1 MLVKDQRKIKERIIM
16 RKRELGEGRWDK
28 ILKRKLLELSVSDN
42 YDEAKEEWIATGNVW
57 WKGNGQAP
65 EWVSNTEH
73 MNYCLCGH
81 GIVYHFHIKNTE
93 NGNEECVGSDHINS
107 YLIMRHI
114 AKELKLEVDAITE
127 EQIEQW
133 IKVRVGSMKAEAW
146 WARHGERFEK
156 RFNFIKEYDLRYNTR
171 TVGWNYDSSI
181 EKQVPILKIRKK
193 GKGEYGEPN
202 YQMASVVWRWNHP
215 DNPKNQ
221 QTVHGFPNEKL
232 LDDILL
238 LYRGHRDKI
247 ERLNQVREELEVR
260 RQEIAERKAREAEE
274 ARQRMLARQAERER
288 IQQAQQE
295 AEAERE
301 RVYNL
306 PENVRERQEREVER
320 IKLQAL
326 KREQQRVSQ
335 EAYLAEQNIT
345 FENMCEYYGIPA
357 FDDSWA
363 GSSWTRNFLG
373 DIKKRLSEQRELS
386 PRQIESLK
394 DILLSKPT
402 QKQLNYLESLGYDGE
417 EPKTK
422 TIASKLINQL
432 KND

>member
-1 MLVKDQRKIKERIIM
+1 
-16 RKRELGEGRWDK
+16 
-28 ILKRKLLELSVSDN
+28 
-42 YDEAKEEWIATGNVW
+42 
-57 WKGNGQAP
+57 
-65 EWVSNTEH
+65 

-114 AKELKLEVDAITE
+114 AKELKLEVDAITD
-127 EQIEQW
+127 EQLEAW

-146 WARHGERFEK
+146 WARHGERFER
-156 RFNFIKEYDLRYNTR
+156 RFNFVKEYDLRYNTR
-171 TVGWNYDSSI
+171 TVGWKHDTSI
-181 EKQVPILKIRKK
+181 ERNVPILKLRKK

-202 YQMASVVWRWNHP
+202 YQMASVVWRWNHH

-232 LDDILL
+232 LDDLLL

-260 RQEIAERKAREAEE
+260 RQEIAERNAKHAEE
-274 ARQRMLARQAERER
+274 ARQRMLERQAERER
-288 IQQAQQE
+288 IQKAQKV

-301 RVYNL
+301 RIYNL
-306 PENVRERQEREVER
+306 PENVRKRQDAEVER

-326 KREQQRVSQ
+326 KREQQRVSE

-357 FDDSWA
+357 FADSWA
-363 GSSWTRNFLG
+363 GSSWTRTFLG
-373 DIKKRLSEQRELS
+373 DNKQKLSEQKEMS
-386 PRQIESLK
+386 QRQIESLK
-394 DILLSKPT
+394 DNMFNKR
-402 QKQLNYLESLGYDGE
+402 
-417 EPKTK
+417 TK
-422 TIASKLINQL
+422 RKRN
-432 KND
+432 

>member
-1 MLVKDQRKIKERIIM
+1 MLVKDQRKTKERIKM

-28 ILKRKLLELSVSDN
+28 ILKRRLLELSVADN

-57 WKGNGQAP
+57 WRGNGQVP
-65 EWVSNTEH
+65 DWVSNTEH

-127 EQIEQW
+127 EQIEEW

-156 RFNFIKEYDLRYNTR
+156 RFNFVKEYDLRYNTR
-171 TVGWNYDSSI
+171 TVGWKYDPSI
-181 EKQVPILKIRKK
+181 EKNVPILKLRKK

-260 RQEIAERKAREAEE
+260 RKEIAERKAKQAEADRIRREQLMQEREE
-274 ARQRMLARQAERER
+274 RQRVLAEKQAEADR
-288 IQQAQQE
+288 I
-295 AEAERE
+295 
-301 RVYNL
+301 YNL
-306 PENVRERQEREVER
+306 PENVLKRQQEKEERER
-320 IKLQAL
+320 LHAL
-326 KREQQRVSQ
+326 ALEQQRVSE

-345 FENMCEYYGIPA
+345 FENMCEYYGIPVY
-357 FDDSWA
+357 DDSWA
-363 GSSWTRNFLG
+363 SNDWGRSFLR
-373 DIKKRLSEQRELS
+373 DIKKRLSEQKELS
-386 PRQIESLK
+386 SRQLTSLK

-402 QKQLNYLESLGYDGE
+402 QKQLNYLRALGYDGE

-422 TIASKLINQL
+422 AIASKLINQL

>member
-1 MLVKDQRKIKERIIM
+1 M

-28 ILKRKLLELSVSDN
+28 ILKKRLLELSVADN

-57 WKGNGQAP
+57 WSGNGEIP
-65 EWVSNTEH
+65 DWVRNSNH
-73 MNYCLCGH
+73 QNYCLCGH

-93 NGNEECVGSDHINS
+93 NGNEDVVGSDHINS

-127 EQIEQW
+127 EQIEEW

-146 WARHGERFEK
+146 WARHGARFEK
-156 RFNFIKEYDLRYNTR
+156 RFNFVKEYDLRYNTR
-171 TVGWNYDSSI
+171 TVGWKYDPSI
-181 EKQVPILKIRKK
+181 ERNVPILKLRKK
-193 GKGEYGEPN
+193 GKGEYGEPD

-260 RQEIAERKAREAEE
+260 RKEIAERRAREAEE
-274 ARQRMLARQAERER
+274 ARQRILARQAERER

-306 PENVRERQEREVER
+306 PENVLKRQQEKEERERL
-320 IKLQAL
+320 IAL
-326 KREQQRVSQ
+326 EQEQQRVSQ

-345 FENMCEYYGIPA
+345 FENMCEYYGIPI
-357 FDDSWA
+357 FDDTWA
-363 GSSWTRNFLG
+363 GNDWSRSFLQ
-373 DIKKRLSEQRELS
+373 DIKKRLSKQKELS
-386 PRQIESLK
+386 SRQLESLK

-402 QKQLNYLESLGYDGE
+402 QKQLNYLRALGYDGE

-422 TIASKLINQL
+422 AIASKLINQL